1 MSCLV
6 VGNGLLLCG
15 SNYSSLTLESSY
27 DPVDRIEEILPVNL
41 LLISSCS
48 RKCSLVTNIRDV
60 GSGETRSM
68 FGHEFH
74 IEISGNLES
83 LYMDIENLHSFLE
96 FRKIHMNLSVE
107 TAGTHKRLV
116 QNVRTVCRC
125 ENDYTGVGIETIHL
139 SKELVQCIFTFIVR

>member
-1 MSCLV
+1 
-6 VGNGLLLCG
+6 
-15 SNYSSLTLESSY
+15 
-27 DPVDRIEEILPVNL
+27 
-41 LLISSCS
+41 
-48 RKCSLVTNIRDV
+48 
-60 GSGETRSM
+60 M

-107 TAGTHKRLV
+107 TAGTHKSLV

-125 ENDYTGVGIETIHL
+125 ENDYTGVGIEAVHL
-139 SKELVQCIFTFIVR
+139 SKELVQCIFTFIVG